1 LLVTVPTSQIAAQ
14 LAAVIA
20 GQLAHLA
27 RVEPLD
33 ARALLLDSV
42 RELFAMVRPMLA
54 DREPGGAGVRLCV
67 LVRELEDTH
76 RTLAVECEGE
86 LRRRAM
92 AATPA
97 TRTPAWARG
106 LGR

>member
-1 LLVTVPTSQIAAQ
+1 MTVPTSQIAAQ

-20 GQLAHLA
+20 GQLTHLA

-33 ARALLLDSV
+33 ARALLLDGV
-42 RELFAMVRPMLA
+42 RELLATLRPLLA
-54 DREPGGAGVRLCV
+54 ERDPGYRDGAGVRLVV
-67 LVRELEDTH
+67 LVRELEETH
-76 RTLAVECEGE
+76 RTLAVEAEGE

-92 AATPA
+92 AARPTP
-97 TRTPAWARG
+97 PAWARG